1 MSERDAT
8 RPENPRGAY
17 ARLSA
22 RLSFGSFRTIRG
34 FLFFSD
40 APEPF
45 AFAPASALRSR
56 SAKASR
62 CIQRRRDPEPCTP
75 DAETGGFRGAFDF
88 PATPRV
94 YARAERSERSRNDN
108 TETAELVVAPELA
121 RLPPLPALSRL
132 SGRG

>member
-1 MSERDAT
+1 
-8 RPENPRGAY
+8 
-17 ARLSA
+17 L
-22 RLSFGSFRTIRG
+22 
-34 FLFFSD
+34 FLSD
-40 APEPF
+40 APDPF
-45 AFAPASALRSR
+45 AFAPVSALREVR

-62 CIQRRRDPEPCTP
+62 CIKRRRDPEPCTP